1 MFSAGQPVAI
11 FCDIKMVEVFSSK
24 RYVAVKSNADLS
36 FPHNAGHML
45 VKTRKF
51 MQTLD
56 SKLYLE
62 LEKVARM
69 RGITVQQ
76 LLRAVVVPEWFR
88 NESTE
93 KPSEVSRSRLHRKLR
108 PRRLPA
114 RVTA

>member
-1 MFSAGQPVAI
+1 
-11 FCDIKMVEVFSSK
+11 
-24 RYVAVKSNADLS
+24 
-36 FPHNAGHML
+36 ML

-62 LEKVARM
+62 LEKVARK

-88 NESTE
+88 NENTE
-93 KPSEVSRSRLHRKLR
+93 KPGEVSRRRLHRKLR
-108 PRRLPA
+108 TRRLPA